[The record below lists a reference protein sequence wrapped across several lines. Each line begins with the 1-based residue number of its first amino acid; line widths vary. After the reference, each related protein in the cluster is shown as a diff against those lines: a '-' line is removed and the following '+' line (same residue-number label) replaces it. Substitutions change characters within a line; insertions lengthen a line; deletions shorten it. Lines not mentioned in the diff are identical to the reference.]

1 MTKNLNNTEIKSTE
15 SLFHQRNILA
25 MNLQKRLLSVSNFI
39 ILTLILTSVTNL
51 QAQVGIAS
59 GSITPDASSMLEVQS
74 TTKGLLTP
82 RMTTS
87 QKNAIS
93 SPATG
98 LTIYQ
103 TDSTAGYYVY
113 TGSAWTR
120 LLTATVPVVDGG
132 TGQSSYTNGQLLIGN
147 TTGNTLTK
155 STLTAGSGI
164 SITNGAGS
172 ITITNTGSASDST
185 FTGSDVTLTNNTGFF
200 NLTGLSFYASA
211 NTTYRF
217 RATILYTA
225 SQNKGLLFA
234 VNGPASPTGLTYQ
247 VHQAKADPK
256 TSWLYGSRAYDDN
269 PVNPNNQDAFV
280 GTNFAIIEGFIQNG
294 STAGTFTLSAK
305 AETANV
311 FTVLGTKSTLKVW

>member
-1 MTKNLNNTEIKSTE
+1 MNKHFNTIAL
-15 SLFHQRNILA
+15 LFQQRNILV
-25 MNLQKRLLSVSNFI
+25 MNLQKRLLSVSNVI
-39 ILTLILTSVTNL
+39 ILAFLLATASNL

-59 GSITPDASSMLEVQS
+59 TSITADASAMLEVQS
-74 TTKGLLTP
+74 TSKGLLTP
-82 RMTTS
+82 RMTNA
-87 QKNAIS
+87 QKQAIS

-113 TGSAWTR
+113 TGSAWKR

-172 ITITNTGSASDST
+172 ITITNTGAASDST
-185 FTGSDVTLTNNTGFF
+185 FTGSDVSIVSGTTWY
-200 NLTGLSFYASA
+200 NLTGLSFSAAA

-217 RATILYTA
+217 RATVLFTA
-225 SQNKGLLFA
+225 TTTTKGLIFSL
-234 VNGPASPTGLTYQ
+234 NGPASPTYFAYSVVQPKANGTDSWRYGNNTYNSTTNWT
-247 VHQAKADPK
+247 DGF
-256 TSWLYGSRAYDDN
+256 LGSNVA
-269 PVNPNNQDAFV
+269 V
-280 GTNFAIIEGFIQNG
+280 IEGVIRNG
-294 STAGTFTLSAK
+294 STAGTVILRAQGEAAST
-305 AETANV
+305 
-311 FTVLGTKSTLKVW
+311 FTVLGTYSTLKVW

>member
-1 MTKNLNNTEIKSTE
+1 MSKNLNNTEIKSTE
-15 SLFHQRNILA
+15 SLFHKRNILA
-25 MNLQKRLLSVSNFI
+25 MNLNKRLLSVSNFI

-74 TTKGLLTP
+74 TTKGFLAP

-103 TDSTAGYYVY
+103 TDSTVGYYVY

-155 STLTAGSGI
+155 STLTAGTGI

-185 FTGSDVTLTNNTGFF
+185 FTGSDVTLTNNTAFF

-217 RATILYTA
+217 RATILFNA
-225 SQNKGLLFA
+225 VANKGLLFT
-234 VNGPASPTGLTYQ
+234 VNGPSSPTYLAYAVFQPKASGADAWRYGNVTYD
-247 VHQAKADPK
+247 AS
-256 TSWLYGSRAYDDN
+256 T
-269 PVNPNNQDAFV
+269 NPNTFDCFV
-280 GTNFAIIEGFIQNG
+280 GANVAIVEGIITNG
-294 STAGTFTLSAK
+294 STAGTFTLRAK
-305 AETANV
+305 AETASN
-311 FTVLGTKSTLKVW
+311 FTVLGSKSTLIVW

>member
-1 MTKNLNNTEIKSTE
+1 MAITLNNIYFKSTE
-15 SLFHQRNILA
+15 SLFHKRNILA

-39 ILTLILTSVTNL
+39 ILTFILTSVTNL

-82 RMTTS
+82 RMTNS

-120 LLTATVPVVDGG
+120 LLTSTVPVVDGG

-172 ITITNTGSASDST
+172 ITITNTGAASDST
-185 FTGSDVTLTNNTGFF
+185 FTGSTVSLTTTSFTS
-200 NLTGLSFYASA
+200 LTGLSFYASA

-217 RATILYTA
+217 RATVLFTA
-225 SQNKGLLFA
+225 GTVDGVVFGF
-234 VNGPASPTGLTYQ
+234 NGPASPTNFAYSVL
-247 VHQAKADPK
+247 QAKENETDA
-256 TSWLYGSRAYDDN
+256 WRYGSNVYDGSIT
-269 PVNPNNQDAFV
+269 VPNTDAKV
-280 GTNFAIIEGFIQNG
+280 GSNVAIIEGIIRNG
-294 STAGTFTLSAK
+294 STAGTLTLRAK
-305 AETANV
+305 AETANQISI
-311 FTVLGTKSTLKVW
+311 LGALSTLKVW